1 MNPWGVQAP
10 GNVAWPGS
18 SPATGLGGT
27 FGPSG
32 RAAAAAAGDGPAAG
46 STGPGGVGP
55 SFLQELARALQQL
68 EGAAGEADAM
78 ARRLVTGQVQDLS
91 QVMVASEK
99 ARLAI
104 ELAVQLR
111 NKALEAYQEIMRMP
125 V

>member
-1 MNPWGVQAP
+1 MSPWGAVP
-10 GNVAWPGS
+10 
-18 SPATGLGGT
+18 TGWT
-27 FGPSG
+27 S
-32 RAAAAAAGDGPAAG
+32 AGPAGWAG
-46 STGPGGVGP
+46 MPGGPGGVGGAAGGTAPGRAPAGSSGGEGP

-68 EGAAGEADAM
+68 EGTAGQADAM
-78 ARRLVTGQVQDLS
+78 AQRLLTGDVQDLS
-91 QVMVASEK
+91 QVMVATEK